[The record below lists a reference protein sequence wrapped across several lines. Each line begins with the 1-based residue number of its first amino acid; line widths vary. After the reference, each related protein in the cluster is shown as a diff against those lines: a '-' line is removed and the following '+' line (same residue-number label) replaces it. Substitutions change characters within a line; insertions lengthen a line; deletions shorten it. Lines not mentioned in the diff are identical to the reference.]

1 MPQKLDEMVKAI
13 ARENPDW
20 PKDRVWAT
28 ARSRFKKMKKAGGGM
43 PAGKSTGKK

>member
-13 ARENPDW
+13 ARENPKW

-28 ARSRFKKMKKAGGGM
+28 AQSRFKKMKQAKGGM
-43 PAGKSTGKK
+43 PSGKTKKK